1 MNMAKRRKRK
11 LSGAKGGKCKV
22 VSISGKRRRICRNKK
37 GHITSNR
44 KA

>member
-1 MNMAKRRKRK
+1 MAKRRKRK
-11 LSGAKGGKCKV
+11 LSGAKGGRCKV
-22 VSISGKRRRICRNKK
+22 VSIRGQGRRRICRNKK